1 MKCKNKWKSFSKNEI
16 IKLLIGG
23 FITKE
28 TNNIINI
35 KNDLFSS
42 EEIPRIIRGIFYH
55 IGNYKLNNYGSKSC
69 MNFLLKLLDTEINPE
84 AELYINI
91 YKNQNIENF
100 SLMNLPELATKN
112 GNNFNNCYKLIQ
124 IYISQKYNNND
135 ELNKYL
141 YEIGNENFVKSY
153 KNWINRI
160 II

>member
-1 MKCKNKWKSFSKNEI
+1 
-16 IKLLIGG
+16 
-23 FITKE
+23 
-28 TNNIINI
+28 
-35 KNDLFSS
+35 
-42 EEIPRIIRGIFYH
+42 
-55 IGNYKLNNYGSKSC
+55 